1 MIEVWD
7 PETYEFPSDNKRLQY
22 ELITST
28 DFLEL
33 AKAKTFA
40 LSMSISNSG
49 DLIAVYAR
57 DRKIRI
63 FNVVTGK
70 LLKTIEEQTQIYI
83 DYQVSKGT
91 GAAAKA
97 DMLYLE
103 KLDFE
108 RRMAVE
114 KDIEKQWDLVK
125 APTKPKKGQEQIEQ
139 PEA

>member
-7 PETYEFPSDNKRLQY
+7 PETYEFPTDHKTLKF
-22 ELITST
+22 ELLT
-28 DFLEL
+28 DTDLFDL

-40 LSMSISNSG
+40 LTMVINNSG
-49 DLIAVYAR
+49 ELIAVYAR

-63 FNVVTGK
+63 FNIVTGK

-83 DYQVSKGT
+83 DYQVTKGS
-91 GAAAKA
+91 GAAAKT

-114 KDIEKQWDLVK
+114 KDIEKQWDLLK
-125 APTKPKKGQEQIEQ
+125 APQKPKKG
-139 PEA
+139 

>member
-1 MIEVWD
+1 MPELDLVVSSDDSGMIEVWD

-33 AKAKTFA
+33 AKVKTFA

-70 LLKTIEEQTQIYI
+70 LLKTIEEQT
-83 DYQVSKGT
+83 
-91 GAAAKA
+91 
-97 DMLYLE
+97 
-103 KLDFE
+103 
-108 RRMAVE
+108 
-114 KDIEKQWDLVK
+114 
-125 APTKPKKGQEQIEQ
+125 
-139 PEA
+139 